1 MQITN
6 GKLFVVS
13 MNMNRSLSPRS
24 DDYVNVL
31 PKFDSLEGNILVQ
44 GNLKTFSVATM
55 WRTSLGLSL
64 LHKHSIL
71 EERER
76 LTCIRGTSSPLKMPR
91 RPRSGSNLN
100 PMTDLPAGGLDRIRG
115 TRGS

>member
-31 PKFDSLEGNILVQ
+31 PKFDSLEGNILVR
-44 GNLKTFSVATM
+44 GKFKDFSVATTVENIL
-55 WRTSLGLSL
+55 WTAPAAQAFDPRGGRTSHVHPRHFEPPEDASPSE
-64 LHKHSIL
+64 K
-71 EERER
+71 RE
-76 LTCIRGTSSPLKMPR
+76 
-91 RPRSGSNLN
+91 
-100 PMTDLPAGGLDRIRG
+100 RIRG
-115 TRGS
+115 ARGS